1 MLSYKLLRN
10 HAGILLCGDYTTLT
24 SLYRVVHAINE
35 QSPIIKEKEG
45 SFLGLAYD
53 LRMAYQGQ
61 RRVIKSE
68 QDFIEVGL
76 RFGVEILWPVLLI
89 QSRMLRASM
98 AFINTDKLMQ
108 AHAYALEAV
117 IEDALKKDFGADLG
131 LRLIDR
137 WMAIDPAH
145 PWVESKIESR
155 GGYFSA
161 LSKAERK
168 KKLEG
173 VLFSFNPMY
182 PLLVKG
188 WIRDGAKDMPL
199 PEQLDAWEGME
210 WPDPRW

>member
-10 HAGILLCGDYTTLT
+10 HAGILLCGDYTTLN
-24 SLYRVVHAINE
+24 SLHRVVHTVNN
-35 QSPIIKEKEG
+35 QSPIIKDKEG

-53 LRMAYQGQ
+53 LRKCYQGQ
-61 RRVIKSE
+61 RRVIKPAP
-68 QDFIEVGL
+68 DFPEAGL
-76 RFGVEILWPVLLI
+76 RFGVEILWPVLLV

-117 IEDALKKDFGADLG
+117 IEHALKEDFGADLG

-145 PWVESKIESR
+145 PWAESKIESR

-161 LSKAERK
+161 LSKADRK
-168 KKLEG
+168 KKLDG
-173 VLFSFNPMY
+173 ILFSFNPMY
-182 PLLVKG
+182 PVLVKG
-188 WIRDGAKDMPL
+188 WIRDGAKDIPL
-199 PEQLDAWEGME
+199 QEELEAWEGME